1 MIVVRY
7 EDIYDNSMP
16 ASKNVVYNVW
26 YNTNINNFGSEKLI
40 WSSELFLDK

>member
-7 EDIYDNSMP
+7 EDIFDNSIT
-16 ASKNVVYNVW
+16 ANTNVVYNVW
-26 YNTNINNFGSEKLI
+26 YNTNISTFGSNKLI